1 MEHGLRWT
9 LQLPAT
15 FGEAEKSSINSN
27 WVRVNKAET
36 LLSARW
42 KATNYKVINI
52 CKGYFRPLEKLIGI
66 EGKKKTRLK
75 EINLWENCHGKTKP
89 QRTCQAS
96 WLQWSVIYN
105 HSKMG
110 PSAGVS
116 GS

>member
-27 WVRVNKAET
+27 WVSRVNKAET

-52 CKGYFRPLEKLIGI
+52 CKGYFRSLEKLIGI
-66 EGKKKTRLK
+66 GEKKNKIK
-75 EINLWENCHGKTKP
+75 GN
-89 QRTCQAS
+89 
-96 WLQWSVIYN
+96 
-105 HSKMG
+105 
-110 PSAGVS
+110 
-116 GS
+116 